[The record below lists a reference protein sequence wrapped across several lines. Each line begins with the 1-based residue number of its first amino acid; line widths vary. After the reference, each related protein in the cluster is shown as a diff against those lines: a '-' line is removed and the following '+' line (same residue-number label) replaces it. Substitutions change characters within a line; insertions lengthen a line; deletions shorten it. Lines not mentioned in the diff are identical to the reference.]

1 MKMNNNEELIEEYCM
16 RENYLSYDPYDIWKT
31 QLGIISKRLFFKNKY
46 LGLPFVSLLTLL
58 DFYIINK
65 KRFFYKKKEYPIVS
79 AQNTIVLL
87 NKLKKTKNKKYL
99 EKINKNI
106 DWLLNNYSKKY
117 KGLSWGT
124 GFKIVISSNV
134 VYDEQTPFTTN
145 TPYILEAFDLYYNET
160 KSEFIVDKIKK
171 IYEFYE
177 KEVIIIENNEN
188 YMITSYG
195 PFNDRIVTNSVS
207 YTMYSYSI
215 FYKYLDEKEYIKNKI
230 IKLYNFIKHIQKSDG
245 SWLYAPFDSN
255 TFIDCFHTCFI
266 LKNIYKTNLNL
277 RLINSEKI
285 IEVGYDYLK
294 KSFYDNNL
302 ELFRRFSIKNKPS
315 IVKYDL
321 YDNAEILN
329 LAYLLKDNVLYEKI
343 YHSINKNFI
352 KNNNVY
358 SQLDLFMSKKNKNMY
373 RWALSPYLIALSN
386 HEEN

>member
-1 MKMNNNEELIEEYCM
+1 MNNNEELIEEYCM

-177 KEVIIIENNEN
+177 ICLR
-188 YMITSYG
+188 
-195 PFNDRIVTNSVS
+195 PFMNFARANI
-207 YTMYSYSI
+207 M
-215 FYKYLDEKEYIKNKI
+215 K
-230 IKLYNFIKHIQKSDG
+230 FIKIHKIHKIQ
-245 SWLYAPFDSN
+245 LFAPSPSFFLMIN
-255 TFIDCFHTCFI
+255 T
-266 LKNIYKTNLNL
+266 IYK
-277 RLINSEKI
+277 
-285 IEVGYDYLK
+285 
-294 KSFYDNNL
+294 
-302 ELFRRFSIKNKPS
+302 
-315 IVKYDL
+315 KYVN
-321 YDNAEILN
+321 Y
-329 LAYLLKDNVLYEKI
+329 
-343 YHSINKNFI
+343 
-352 KNNNVY
+352 
-358 SQLDLFMSKKNKNMY
+358 
-373 RWALSPYLIALSN
+373 
-386 HEEN
+386 